1 MLGKM
6 ILKTIKQMARNRA
19 RVAMVILAPVI
30 FFTFFGYVF
39 APQANDVILS
49 VGLLNNDTGY
59 TDDYFRILPEQWNTS
74 KTSNPQSMGHLFSD
88 LFANNTGLL
97 TQSLEDSTLLVD
109 IIVYDDD
116 EVLLKDL
123 QTQVVSLGIL
133 IPKNFTEILLST
145 FNTQYSRANGQYYEG
160 LPRFGGNTS
169 LTLMGDPSV
178 SSYQSAISVVSD
190 AFTGFTDQIYG
201 IQVFASQE
209 LNGGNLDFEFVNKGT
224 EVSTFH
230 YFAGGFIIFVILL
243 NMISV
248 SGILAEEK
256 ETGTINRIKMS
267 LVPDYYLFLAIIV
280 MQIVVATVQIA
291 ISAFFINMN
300 GVDISFVSWLRIYF
314 ILQLAN
320 INITGLGLIIAA
332 FAKSQKDASNITGIL
347 VAPLGFL
354 SGSFLPVPEAWLIK
368 SLNLQ
373 FWDILPSYHAV
384 QAVTK
389 IFLEE
394 VTLSALSREISFLVV
409 LSFAWLIIGLFVYNK
424 RVIKA
429 DT

>member
-6 ILKTIKQMARNRA
+6 ILKTIRQMARNRA

-39 APQANDVILS
+39 TPQTDNVILS
-49 VGLLNNDTGY
+49 VGVLNNDVGY
-59 TDDYFRILPEQWNTS
+59 AEDYFPILPDNYNRT
-74 KTSNPQSMGHLFSD
+74 TSNPQSLGHLFSD
-88 LFANNTGLL
+88 LLANYTGIL
-97 TQSLEDSTLLVD
+97 TQSQEGSNLLLD
-109 IIVYDDD
+109 IVIYDDE
-116 EVLLKDL
+116 EVILKDL
-123 QTQVVSLGIL
+123 QTQVVSLGII
-133 IPKNFTEILLST
+133 IPENFTEILLAT
-145 FNTQYSRANGQYYEG
+145 YNTQYSLASGQYHEE

-178 SSYQSAISVVSD
+178 SSYQIAISIVSD

-201 IQVFASQE
+201 MQVFASQD
-209 LNGGNLDFEFVNKGT
+209 LIGGNLDFEFVNKGAD
-224 EVSTFH
+224 VSNFH
-230 YFAGGFIIFVILL
+230 WFAGGFIIFVILL

-256 ETGTINRIKMS
+256 EVGTINRIKMS
-267 LVPDYYLFLAIIV
+267 LVPDYYLFLAIII
-280 MQIVVATVQIA
+280 MQVVVATIQIA
-291 ISAFFINMN
+291 ISAFFIHMN
-300 GVDISFVSWLRIYF
+300 GVDISFGSWMRVFF

-320 INITGLGLIIAA
+320 INVTGLGLIIAA
-332 FAKSQKDASNITGIL
+332 FAKTQKDASNITGIL

-368 SLNLQ
+368 SINLQ

-394 VTLSALSREISFLVV
+394 VTLSELSREISFLVV
-409 LSFAWLIIGLFVYNK
+409 LSFAWLVIGLFVYNK